1 MTHYHHP
8 VFGAIS
14 ADWRDLDP
22 AVRTLE
28 AKLHDIGE
36 SHAEASRR
44 KREAEIAL
52 LERALDTIGTDAPL
66 VLPPAPIRAHFRQ
79 SSPIADECETPLLDM
94 EWQDQEGCIWS
105 VEVRPR
111 PVEPAA
117 LSAERHAP
125 PVPQSSAPHLRS
137 LSRYDKAFV
146 ANKEAQRV
154 FGECLSDHGPSDPR
168 TASAAD
174 RLAKSRAR
182 FDKEKARGKQDVSR
196 LQASIDLYRQTPEG
210 REEYN
215 AKRRQQRSA
224 PNADLSDKTPDQKR
238 EHKNAQAAARMRAKR
253 EKDRA
258 AKHAIS

>member
-8 VFGAIS
+8 VFGAIT
-14 ADWRDLDP
+14 ADRRDLDP
-22 AVRTLE
+22 AMRALD
-28 AKLHDIGE
+28 AKLHDISEG
-36 SHAEASRR
+36 HAEASRQ
-44 KREAEIAL
+44 KREAEIAML
-52 LERALDTIGTDAPL
+52 LRALDAIGTDAPL
-66 VLPPAPIRAHFRQ
+66 DLPHEPVRANFCTTGL
-79 SSPIADECETPLLDM
+79 SADGCETPLGDT
-94 EWQDQEGCIWS
+94 EWQDREGRIWD
-105 VEVRPR
+105 VKVRPR
-111 PVEPAA
+111 PVEPATP
-117 LSAERHAP
+117 SAESYAP

-154 FGECLSDHGPSDPR
+154 FGKCLRDHGPSDPR

-196 LQASIDLYRQTPEG
+196 LQDSIDLYRQTPEG

-253 EKDRA
+253 ERDRA
-258 AKHAIS
+258 ERHAVS